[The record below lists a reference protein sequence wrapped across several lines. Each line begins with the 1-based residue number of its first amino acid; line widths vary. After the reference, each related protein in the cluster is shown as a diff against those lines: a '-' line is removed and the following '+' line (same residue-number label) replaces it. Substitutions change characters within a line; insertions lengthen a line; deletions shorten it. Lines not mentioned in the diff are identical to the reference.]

1 MKIPKTIKDIEKMVK
16 DEVPESL
23 HLDYKASQALIK
35 KKKDEICKDV
45 SSFANAD
52 GGILIYGVKEKG
64 NIPYEIDQ
72 GALNNEI
79 DREWIDQILSY
90 NISPPLDGLKI
101 VQIKKDECHSFYVL
115 NIPKSYRGPHQAP
128 DKRYYKRFNFRSA
141 PMEHYEIEDIK
152 NRNLII
158 PPLIDIKFETENVLF
173 KLIIENI
180 GTEVAQNV
188 IFEFSP
194 EFKWPKKSLPPALS
208 QRIKYFQPGRKLT
221 YTYSSSI
228 EALKKDSKISTVFD
242 LNVRYNHPRIG
253 REIQDTFHFDLND
266 YFGTRVERDPLKEMA
281 KSLEQIAGLKGVLEE
296 HNRYMKELGSIASPT
311 GLDFSIT
318 SLRNLRHLLSKDDS
332 FEPLDIRHCDLEAMQ
347 EILGIDGKLTYRIYE
362 HIHFGESNQSLND
375 LEGMTDDILNKIKK
389 NFKI

>member
-1 MKIPKTIKDIEKMVK
+1 MKIPKTIKDIKKLVK

-23 HLDYKASQALIK
+23 HLEYKASKALIK

-72 GALNNEI
+72 GTSNKEI

-90 NISPPLDGLKI
+90 NISPPIDGLEI
-101 VQIKKDECHSFYVL
+101 VQIKNDECHSSYVL
-115 NIPKSYRGPHQAP
+115 SIPKSYRGPHQAP

-141 PMEHYEIEDIK
+141 PMDHYEIEDIK
-152 NRNLII
+152 NRKLTV

-173 KLIIENI
+173 KLVIENI

-194 EFKWPKKSLPPALS
+194 EFKWPKETLPPALS
-208 QRIKYFQPGRKLT
+208 KGIKYFQPGRKLA

-228 EALKKDSKISTVFD
+228 EALKKDSKIDTVFEIH
-242 LNVRYNHPRIG
+242 VTYNHPQIG
-253 REIQDTFHFDLND
+253 SQIQDYFHFDLND
-266 YFGTRVERDPLKEMA
+266 YYGTRVERDPLKEMA
-281 KSLEQIAGLKGVLEE
+281 KFLEQIAGLKGIFEE
-296 HNRYMKELGSIASPT
+296 HNRYMKELGGIARPT
-311 GLDFSIT
+311 GLDFSVT
-318 SLRNLRHLLSKDDS
+318 SLRNLRHLLSNNDF
-332 FEPLDIRHCDLEAMQ
+332 FEPVDIRHCDLEAIQ
-347 EILGIDGKLTYRIYE
+347 EILGIDGKLVYQIYE
-362 HIHFGESNQSLND
+362 HIHFGENNQSLND
-375 LEGMTDDILNKIKK
+375 IEGMTDDILDKIKK